1 MASLYLKCFLW
12 ERCAFLR
19 YLAISSLEC
28 LVGDVD
34 DDVVV
39 GDVDDDVEEVLLE
52 VKVDGEGRE
61 ISVCE
66 FLILE

>member
-1 MASLYLKCFLW
+1 MASLYLKCFLC

-28 LVGDVD
+28 LVGDDVD
-34 DDVVV
+34 VG
-39 GDVDDDVEEVLLE
+39 GDVDDDVDEVLLE